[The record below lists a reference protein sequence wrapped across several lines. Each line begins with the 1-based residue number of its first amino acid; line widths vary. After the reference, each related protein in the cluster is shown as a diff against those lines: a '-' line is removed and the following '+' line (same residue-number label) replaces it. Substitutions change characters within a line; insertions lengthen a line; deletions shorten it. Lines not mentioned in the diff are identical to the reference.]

1 MGDQS
6 YGFHL
11 TKCESAQTTHLK
23 EALAWVLFKEQLARV
38 GFRDGHL
45 FPLNFSNFLLE
56 NLTTDFLLNYLPI
69 FIALTGVFPI

>member
-1 MGDQS
+1 MLEKALESPLDCKE
-6 YGFHL
+6 
-11 TKCESAQTTHLK
+11 TKLIILK
-23 EALAWVLFKEQLARV
+23 EALAWILFKEQLARL

-69 FIALTGVFPI
+69 FVALNGVFPI